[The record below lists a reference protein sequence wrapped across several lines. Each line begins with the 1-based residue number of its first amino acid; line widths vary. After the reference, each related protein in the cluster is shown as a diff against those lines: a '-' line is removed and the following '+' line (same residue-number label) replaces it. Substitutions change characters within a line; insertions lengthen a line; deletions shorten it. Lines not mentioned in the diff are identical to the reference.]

1 MRKEVKM
8 RKYFLSNSRKR
19 TIKAIYSAQKHQGEH
34 FTAKDI
40 GVHGSALFSLE
51 QAGFVERVPVEDVPL
66 MLWTD
71 TQGGHW
77 RVSENGILSYKAL
90 FNTSEQNTLN

>member
-1 MRKEVKM
+1 M

-19 TIKAIYSAQKHQGEH
+19 TIKAIFAAQKHEGQH
-34 FTAKDI
+34 FTAKEI

-51 QAGFVERVPVEDVPL
+51 KAGFVERVPVEDVPL

-77 RVSENGILSYKAL
+77 RVSENGQQSYKAL
-90 FNTSEQNTLN
+90 FNTQERTLN

>member
-1 MRKEVKM
+1 M

-19 TIKAIYSAQKHQGEH
+19 TIKAIFAAQKHEGQH
-34 FTAKDI
+34 FTAKEI
-40 GVHGSALFSLE
+40 GVHGSAVFSLE
-51 QAGFVERVPVEDVPL
+51 QAGFVERVAVEDVPL

-77 RVSENGILSYKAL
+77 RVSENGQLSYKAL
-90 FNTSEQNTLN
+90 FNTQERTLN

>member
-19 TIKAIYSAQKHQGEH
+19 TIKAIFAAQKHEGQH

-66 MLWTD
+66 MMWTD

-77 RVSENGILSYKAL
+77 RVSENGQLSYKAL
-90 FNTSEQNTLN
+90 FNTQERTLN